1 MAEAINPYAPPK
13 ARVEDVV
20 PFASEAEEI
29 RREHIRAEASVRSIG
44 SLYYIGAT
52 VICIAALAMLAGSAS
67 FSRVLTG
74 RSGLP
79 VGLMGG
85 IYLVIGVLSFFVAR
99 GIRQLRPWARITA
112 IVLAFIG
119 LLNAPTGTIINIY
132 ILYLLFSKK
141 GKRIFESDYPQII
154 AATPDIKSK
163 TSAVTWFL
171 LAVLILLVLVGVG
184 VAFFH
189 K

>member
-20 PFASEAEEI
+20 PFATEADAI
-29 RREHIRAEASVRSIG
+29 RREHIKTEASVRSIG

-52 VICIAALAMLAGSAS
+52 FICILGIAMLAGSAN
-67 FSRVLTG
+67 FSRTLVGRTG
-74 RSGLP
+74 VPAG
-79 VGLMGG
+79 VMGAF
-85 IYLVIGVLSFFVAR
+85 YLVLGVLLFFVAR

-112 IVLAFIG
+112 IVLACIG

-154 AATPDIKSK
+154 AATPDVKSK

-171 LAVLILLVLVGVG
+171 LAVLIMLVLVGVG
-184 VAFFH
+184 AALFH

>member
-1 MAEAINPYAPPK
+1 MSQAINPYAPPK
-13 ARVEDVV
+13 ARVEDVT
-20 PFASEAEEI
+20 PFASEAEDI
-29 RREHIRAEASVRSIG
+29 RREHIKTEASIRSIG

-52 VICIAALAMLAGSAS
+52 LICILAIAMLAGSVN
-67 FSRVLTG
+67 FSRTLVG
-74 RSGLP
+74 RSGVP
-79 VGLMGG
+79 TGVMGA
-85 IYLVIGVLSFFVAR
+85 IYLVLGVLGFFVAR

-112 IVLAFIG
+112 IVLACIG
-119 LLNAPTGTIINIY
+119 LLNAPTGTVINIY

-141 GKRIFESDYPQII
+141 GRRIFESDYPEII

-184 VAFFH
+184 AALFR